1 MNIQNNLTATTV
13 PQQAGPLPA
22 SQSSLQSPIQATS
35 GRHAND
41 ETSSN
46 SSSVELVPGVY
57 RLTTPNGCTKS
68 TRIGES
74 LEALRLANKELEDS
88 V

>member
-22 SQSSLQSPIQATS
+22 SQSSLQSPIQAT
-35 GRHAND
+35 ND

-46 SSSVELVPGVY
+46 SSSVVLVPGVD
-57 RLTTPNGCTKS
+57 RLKTPNGSTGS

-74 LEALRLANKELEDS
+74 LEALRLANKELEAS